1 MYQDNLMPS
10 AILTLILGE
19 RETSEHLLK
28 VHSCS
33 AACNKSTRSTS
44 PERGPKSPSSVSF
57 AIEFL
62 GNRLQ
67 VMSIL
72 KHILIFLRQCCHRQ
86 IHGKSKIFCDVVRTF
101 RVQHAPQ
108 RRTDLGS
115 CIVYDKFKAISADEP
130 NLAFWKGQSVRERRV
145 RAHVIVDQSKIYLKI
160 YYTPRLARFLCL
172 LGKLAVSSI
181 SLCKGGEGS

>member
-1 MYQDNLMPS
+1 MRNIRKENKQTLKPARVTRPMYQDNLMPS

-72 KHILIFLRQCCHRQ
+72 KHI
-86 IHGKSKIFCDVVRTF
+86 
-101 RVQHAPQ
+101 
-108 RRTDLGS
+108 
-115 CIVYDKFKAISADEP
+115 
-130 NLAFWKGQSVRERRV
+130 
-145 RAHVIVDQSKIYLKI
+145 
-160 YYTPRLARFLCL
+160 
-172 LGKLAVSSI
+172 
-181 SLCKGGEGS
+181 